1 MKVTAN
7 GKTFTFPDGTS
18 TEDIGTAIDEYFADQ
33 AVQQQTVNQANNE
46 SAREEPSLMQQ
57 AGDWLTGGQSAGQI
71 AEQAGRGLVNIPFD
85 VLQGGASLINA
96 ISQGL
101 GGPKVLDDV
110 YRPVDRPTDPYAQ
123 AGETIGGYLVTGV
136 GTAGSMAIGSLA
148 EAANQKGDFAQNA
161 AKNAG
166 VNLAAQGVLSAA
178 AKGIGR
184 GITAVRG
191 EISPADQQ
199 LLKRAAA
206 ADVPVMTSD
215 VVPPKT
221 KLGNQLQGYSE
232 GVIAGTGPMR
242 AAQQDARTK
251 LVNRFTEKY
260 GDYDPSVVVDS
271 LKSGVAREKSLAK
284 SKLNNLSG
292 RMVGKPVDTSGA
304 IRAIDGAV
312 NELGKLKGVSDTQ
325 TISALNDY
333 KNAIQEITNG
343 DDAFE
348 LLDKLRTQFRI
359 DVKGDRTVLPSMSQT
374 MVDRVYNSLTN
385 SLSKSIAKGLS
396 PKDASAWRAGK
407 ADYAKMATHATQTRL
422 KNVLNKGDLTPEAV
436 NTIVYGQ
443 YGSDIARLYGKLDQK
458 GKDMLRAA
466 YISKIAD
473 KVGDSPQK
481 MMTELGKLQKQANG
495 QVFKTVFGG
504 KNGKEIEGM
513 LSILDAT
520 KRASEANV
528 VTKTGMTLAPLVRV
542 IGNLK
547 TGGALLAGETGIGLM
562 SRVYES
568 PMARNALLRL
578 ANTKAGTPA
587 YERALSNAAN
597 AIRPLLATEATQQ

>member
-1 MKVTAN
+1 
-7 GKTFTFPDGTS
+7 
-18 TEDIGTAIDEYFADQ
+18 
-33 AVQQQTVNQANNE
+33 
-46 SAREEPSLMQQ
+46 
-57 AGDWLTGGQSAGQI
+57 
-71 AEQAGRGLVNIPFD
+71 
-85 VLQGGASLINA
+85 
-96 ISQGL
+96 
-101 GGPKVLDDV
+101 
-110 YRPVDRPTDPYAQ
+110 
-123 AGETIGGYLVTGV
+123 
-136 GTAGSMAIGSLA
+136 
-148 EAANQKGDFAQNA
+148 
-161 AKNAG
+161 
-166 VNLAAQGVLSAA
+166 
-178 AKGIGR
+178 
-184 GITAVRG
+184 
-191 EISPADQQ
+191 
-199 LLKRAAA
+199 
-206 ADVPVMTSD
+206 
-215 VVPPKT
+215 
-221 KLGNQLQGYSE
+221 
-232 GVIAGTGPMR
+232 
-242 AAQQDARTK
+242 
-251 LVNRFTEKY
+251 
-260 GDYDPSVVVDS
+260 
-271 LKSGVAREKSLAK
+271 
-284 SKLNNLSG
+284 
-292 RMVGKPVDTSGA
+292 
-304 IRAIDGAV
+304 
-312 NELGKLKGVSDTQ
+312 
-325 TISALNDY
+325 
-333 KNAIQEITNG
+333 
-343 DDAFE
+343 
-348 LLDKLRTQFRI
+348 
-359 DVKGDRTVLPSMSQT
+359 MSQT

-587 YERALSNAAN
+587 YERALNQAAT
-597 AIRPLLATEATQQ
+597 AVRPLLVNEATRQ